1 MSAAIAD
8 IQIEPG
14 YGNYVRNPVIRR
26 IQVNAC
32 FYLC

>member
-14 YGNYVRNPVIRR
+14 YGNYVRKAVIHDKCSERL
-26 IQVNAC
+26 
-32 FYLC
+32 F